1 MRYLKDQ
8 IIEEIIRKTHRKKIT
23 LFELN
28 AVLDKLGLPFVS
40 DVQLY
45 SEIEKTAVVLYFQLK
60 GTQKKL
66 ADTRRKLVLERDK
79 TAYQKEQAEFANVT
93 VGYLRGNVSYL
104 RDSLDLKLE
113 RILAAVVNV
122 DYPDLPADPNFG
134 SNFTVEP
141 DLEKKDEKSDFRKS
155 VPKDNQ
161 KSSVTPEEFWSS
173 IPAAL
178 RPQNINLN
186 HKDVKK

>member
-40 DVQLY
+40 DIQLY

-60 GTQKKL
+60 GTQKNL

-93 VGYLRGNVSYL
+93 MGYL
-104 RDSLDLKLE
+104 RDSLNLKLE
-113 RILAAVVNV
+113 RILTAVVKDNLDCV

-141 DLEKKDEKSDFRKS
+141 DLDEKSGLHKS

-178 RPQNINLN
+178 RPQNINLD